1 MPGAYEMVK
10 NQVVSS
16 YMKNVSIYPKDGGK
30 PSEFY
35 IGVDDMLRVVLEE
48 SFGLLVEWIGGGREW
63 KWRSQLGGLLA
74 ELWQG

>member
-1 MPGAYEMVK
+1 MVK

-16 YMKNVSIYPKDGGK
+16 YMKNVSVYPKDGGK

-35 IGVDDMLRVVLEE
+35 IGVDDMMRVVLEE
-48 SFGLLVEWIGGGREW
+48 SFRLLVEWIGGGREW
-63 KWRSQLGGLLA
+63 KWRGQLGGLLA